1 MQQCYIEDEFDVED
15 VSPWQEINLS
25 PQQTLFKSNQ
35 QYRSSTIYSGK
46 DEKQKVTNAKTSYSN
61 LTKQTAATTITDFPI
76 RCLRNRV
83 KSINQTQKQFLIA
96 TPVKQYCDFK
106 LSKEFLMNRNT
117 ADFPKQTL
125 PRNFLSFQR
134 FKKSFSRKQTV
145 HSQEINPQLL
155 QLQMQMKKVEEQVQ
169 QQKKSCWE
177 IGARR
182 LSNPKFQTFL
192 STQV

>member
-46 DEKQKVTNAKTSYSN
+46 DEKQKVTNTKTSYSN
-61 LTKQTAATTITDFPI
+61 QTKQTAAATITDFPI

-83 KSINQTQKQFLIA
+83 RSINQTQKQFLIA

-106 LSKEFLMNRNT
+106 LSKELLMNRNT

-134 FKKSFSRKQTV
+134 LKKSQGRKKTV
-145 HSQEINPQLL
+145 HSQELNPQLL
-155 QLQMQMKKVEEQVQ
+155 QLQMQMKKMEEQVQ